1 MFVAQVV
8 GKSMEPIIP
17 DGAYCLFAAPV
28 GGSRQGKTVLVQM
41 RDAAD
46 PESGERYTVKRY
58 ESEKAGD
65 GDSWQHTKITL
76 KPVNADFEPIVLTG
90 TDEGSLQVV
99 AEVVEV
105 LGRAT

>member
-1 MFVAQVV
+1 
-8 GKSMEPIIP
+8 
-17 DGAYCLFAAPV
+17 
-28 GGSRQGKTVLVQM
+28 M

-58 ESEKAGD
+58 ESEKAGG

-76 KPVNADFEPIVLTG
+76 NPVNPDFEPIVLTG
-90 TDEGSLQVV
+90 ADEGSLQVV

-105 LGRAT
+105 LGGGA